1 MKKFKQVRAPPA
13 HVKENAYPKQVTQEG
28 DAERYAELRFRIDET
43 IFAAYAKAAMRTAK
57 KLVSGSWDFLNTS
70 KSLF

>member
-13 HVKENAYPKQVTQEG
+13 HVKENAYPNQVTQEG

-43 IFAAYAKAAMRTAK
+43 IFAACAKAAMKTAK
-57 KLVSGSWDFLNTS
+57 KLVSGSWDFLNTT